1 MFEPTCKSKSF
12 LLVGIFCVV
21 SEEHV
26 PQSLDKINAVKN
38 PRPNGARNRYSA
50 AV

>member
-38 PRPNGARNRYSA
+38 PNGARNRYSA